1 MVESGFSVV
10 SEKGSSDPDFPRI
23 PLRVSILRRYPGTY
37 MSTLARTLAFGV
49 LFTALSTQAAPWVYG
64 ELPMVAT
71 PLDSA
76 LQRTWEGLKAR
87 NIRPWSDGLVHRP
100 KSETP
105 GDAVSEGQAY
115 GMMVALYVNDQAGFD
130 AIWDAAEKNMW
141 NDGNGFYD
149 WRWQDG
155 KVTANGMAT
164 DADQDIA
171 LMLIFADALVSKGIW
186 KAHTSP
192 KGVGYKARAQAI
204 LNTLWSKGVNAGALR
219 PGANWGGGGTCS
231 NGQGSWACGEHVNPG
246 YFSPASYRIF
256 KDFDKSHAW
265 GDVVEKSYALIA
277 KSPGYAK
284 GMIPDWMN
292 LDGSY
297 PTASALGYNPFDG
310 GKGFYK
316 DAIRVHWRLAM
327 DWAWFREPRAKTFL
341 DAAYAFVGHNPTKAN
356 FYRMDGSL
364 VPAESTFTLNG
375 TKGPS
380 RSRREHSPLTV
391 GMWACAAMGSGGAD
405 SADAWAAEM
414 LKYHAAGSDVW
425 GLKTDPMGGVEDTA
439 HNEVYFDQFLAWF
452 GASILA
458 GRFTN
463 ILADLADSEAGT
475 AQAWTKRPFVSVPV
489 ADVGTGGVTVLA
501 NLARTGAWAVVVTH
515 TESGIQAAQT
525 GVGTMINAS
534 VSRNYAGIAL
544 PKGASEVRV
553 RVRGL
558 PDTVFTWV
566 IGSGSGV
573 TPRTP
578 VEMPSLFARGG
589 RLDASGLTGSVARLR
604 TPDGRLLGERPVVS
618 GSASFDVP
626 RGGILFL
633 ETQSAH
639 ERSVRRVLLL
649 P

>member
-1 MVESGFSVV
+1 
-10 SEKGSSDPDFPRI
+10 
-23 PLRVSILRRYPGTY
+23 
-37 MSTLARTLAFGV
+37 MSRLARSIALGV
-49 LFTALSTQAAPWVYG
+49 ALSALSSQAAPWVFG

-76 LQRTWEGLKAR
+76 LQRTWKGLKAR

-115 GMMVALYVNDQAGFD
+115 GMMLALYVNDQPGFD
-130 AIWDAAEKNMW
+130 SIWDAAEKNMW

-171 LMLIFADALVSKGIW
+171 LMLIFADALVTKNIW
-186 KAHTSP
+186 KTHTSP
-192 KGVGYKARAQAI
+192 KSVNYRTRAQAI

-256 KDFDKSHAW
+256 KTFDASHAW
-265 GDVVEKSYALIA
+265 GDVVEKSYAIIA
-277 KSPGYAK
+277 RSPGYAK

-292 LDGSY
+292 LDGTY

-327 DWAWFREPRAKTFL
+327 DWMWFQEPRAKTFL
-341 DAAYAFVGHNPTKAN
+341 DAAYAFTAHDPAKAN
-356 FYRMDGSL
+356 FHRMDGSL

-375 TKGPS
+375 TKGPV

-391 GMWACAAMGSGGAD
+391 GMWACAAMGSGGSD
-405 SADAWAAEM
+405 SADAWAQEM
-414 LKYHAAGSDVW
+414 LKYHADGSDVW
-425 GLKTDPMGGVEDTA
+425 GLKVDPAGGVEDTA
-439 HNEVYFDQFLAWF
+439 HNEVYFDQFLSWF
-452 GASILA
+452 GASVLA

-463 ILADLADSEAGT
+463 ILADLADTEAGT
-475 AQAWTKRPFVSVPV
+475 AQAWKAPPMILYPLGGSS
-489 ADVGTGGVTVLA
+489 GGGVQLSAT
-501 NLARTGAWAVVVTH
+501 LARTGAWAVVVTH
-515 TESGIQAAQT
+515 TASGVQAART
-525 GVGTMINAS
+525 GVGSSIQTY
-534 VSRNYAGIAL
+534 VSRSYAGTAL
-544 PKGASEVRV
+544 PTGPVQVRV

-558 PDTVFTWV
+558 PDTVFA
-566 IGSGSGV
+566 GYSGTAV

-578 VEMPSLFARGG
+578 VEMPSLVARGG

-604 TPDGRLLGERPVVS
+604 APDGRLLAERPVVS

-626 RGGILFL
+626 RGGLAFL
-633 ETQSAH
+633 ETESVS